1 VVAVLACAAVLFVL
15 LVVGPYLG
23 WPALLGVAAAVF
35 VRRRDRRRI
44 HRRLVSA

>member
-1 VVAVLACAAVLFVL
+1 VVAVLACAAVLLVL

-23 WPALLGVAAAVF
+23 WPALLGVAAGVF